1 MHINVLLGSMEGP
14 HMMTTIITAMISATV
29 SAVIMRAIHLEFE
42 VRKLEDQI
50 VALSKEI
57 IGE

>member
-1 MHINVLLGSMEGP
+1 MVA
-14 HMMTTIITAMISATV
+14 TIITAMISATV

-42 VRKLEDQI
+42 VRKLEDQV